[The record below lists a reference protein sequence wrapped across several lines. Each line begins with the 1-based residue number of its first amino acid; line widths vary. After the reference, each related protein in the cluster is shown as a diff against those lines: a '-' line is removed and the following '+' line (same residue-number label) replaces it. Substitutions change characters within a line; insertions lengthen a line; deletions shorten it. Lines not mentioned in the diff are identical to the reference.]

1 MKTKR
6 QSRNTKDASEE
17 IALLQATAK
26 GDRDSFQQLHQ
37 RYSGVLYS
45 TAYKVLN
52 DEAEAEDVVQDVFV
66 QIWDK
71 AKMYDPKRGRPLTWA
86 VTLTRN
92 KAIDKLRSTQR
103 RFRLK
108 DEFEKESKVAKKP
121 ANNDSVDRVFVREK
135 KRIVRSAVMELS
147 AEQRQAIEM
156 AFFNGLT
163 QNEIAEKL
171 DQPLGTIKA
180 RIRRG
185 MMKLKKIVKS
195 RL

>member
-1 MKTKR
+1 
-6 QSRNTKDASEE
+6 
-17 IALLQATAK
+17 
-26 GDRDSFQQLHQ
+26 LHK

-52 DEAEAEDVVQDVFV
+52 DETEAEDVVQDVFV

-121 ANNDSVDRVFVREK
+121 ANNDSVDRVFFREK

-147 AEQRQAIEM
+147 TEQRQAIEM

-185 MMKLKKIVKS
+185 MMKLKKIVKN